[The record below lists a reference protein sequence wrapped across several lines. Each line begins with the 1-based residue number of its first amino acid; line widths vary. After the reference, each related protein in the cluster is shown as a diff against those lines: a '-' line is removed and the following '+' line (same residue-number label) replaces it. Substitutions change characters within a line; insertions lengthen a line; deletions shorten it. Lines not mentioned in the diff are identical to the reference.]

1 MKAFSVVVVLV
12 WISGASCRQVPDPA
26 TRETRGC
33 QCGVANPTRIVGGT
47 AVSPAHKYPWQVG
60 LGQAGYY
67 GYKCG
72 GSIINDRYVLTAA
85 HCFYDNDGNRVS
97 DVGLVVGVG
106 DHDMLSSTDDV
117 AGVTL
122 FVPVKT
128 VILHEKYDPKGYDYD
143 IALLQLNQTLNLAS
157 HPQVRA
163 VCLPA
168 DDTKTYA
175 GMNGIASGWGALRE
189 NGTQPNKLMEVT
201 LPILN
206 PNCWD
211 KAVTDRMLCAGLP
224 EGGKDTCQGD
234 SGGPLCVQEG
244 SKYVQVGVV
253 SFGEGCAKP
262 RSPGFYARVSKFL
275 SWIKE
280 KTSDATYC

>member
-1 MKAFSVVVVLV
+1 MTQSVTECLDRHWV
-12 WISGASCRQVPDPA
+12 WISGASCRASSDPA
-26 TRETRGC
+26 TKEPGLPVQRG
-33 QCGVANPTRIVGGT
+33 QPTRIVGG
-47 AVSPAHKYPWQVG
+47 
-60 LGQAGYY
+60 Y
-67 GYKCG
+67 GRCPLPTSTH
-72 GSIINDRYVLTAA
+72 GSRRPT
-85 HCFYDNDGNRVS
+85 
-97 DVGLVVGVG
+97 
-106 DHDMLSSTDDV
+106 TV
-117 AGVTL
+117 ANVTL

-143 IALLQLNQTLNLAS
+143 IALLRLS
-157 HPQVRA
+157 RA

-234 SGGPLCVQEG
+234 SGGPLCVQENN
-244 SKYVQVGVV
+244 KYVQVGVV